1 MKNYFKIILYYFIG
15 LWQRFQ
21 KYLYLRKHGLK
32 TVDIQKATQEDLEKL
47 GRKVNSCRAVLGG
60 VKTVETHMQAIRHK
74 KSGRVVMYPGTLE
87 QIKSM
92 FGDGYEIVESAIK
105 EETRAEINI
114 NKDGFFSGSNP
125 NRDAWDRKEIK

>member
-1 MKNYFKIILYYFIG
+1 MRLIKKILYYFIG
-15 LWQRFQ
+15 LWHRFQ

-32 TVDIQKATQEDLEKL
+32 TVDVQKATQEDLEKL
-47 GRKVNSCRAVLGG
+47 GRKVNSCKAVLGG

-87 QIKSM
+87 QIKSI
-92 FGDGYEIVESAIK
+92 FGSDYEIVESAIK
-105 EETRAEINI
+105 EETNAEINI